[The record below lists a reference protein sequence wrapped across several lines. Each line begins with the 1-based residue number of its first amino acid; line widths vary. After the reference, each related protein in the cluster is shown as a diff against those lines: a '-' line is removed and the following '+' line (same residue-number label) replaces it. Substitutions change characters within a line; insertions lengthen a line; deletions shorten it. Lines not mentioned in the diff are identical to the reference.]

1 MLLLVLYRSFVQVWF
16 LFTIIVNIGSLLGG
30 SKATVGFGSIYGHC
44 CRRWSKQRSFCSL
57 QPKCSIEDGAQLD
70 LLVVLGHDRPVVGG
84 CRSFM
89 INPPL

>member
-1 MLLLVLYRSFVQVWF
+1 MVQTTFILFVAAEMFSFGCVSYPIWF
-16 LFTIIVNIGSLLGG
+16 VFVVGVVFII
-30 SKATVGFGSIYGHC
+30 
-44 CRRWSKQRSFCSL
+44 Q
-57 QPKCSIEDGAQLD
+57 IEDGAQLD